1 MNDFTMKD
9 FILEVMVKPLPKVA
23 LESAIKGGATY
34 LAFTGLLGVI
44 TWIVCRINGRKE
56 DAA

>member
-9 FILEVMVKPLPKVA
+9 FILEVMVKPLPKIA
-23 LESAIKGGATY
+23 LESAIKGSATY

-44 TWIVCRINGRKE
+44 TWIICKINGRKE

>member
-9 FILEVMVKPLPKVA
+9 FILEVMVKPLPKIA
-23 LESAIKGGATY
+23 LENAIKGSAIY

-44 TWIVCRINGRKE
+44 TWIICKINERKE

>member
-23 LESAIKGGATY
+23 LESAIRGGTAY
-34 LAFTGLLGVI
+34 LAVTGLIGVI
-44 TWIVCRINGRKE
+44 SWIVCKNNERKG

>member
-1 MNDFTMKD
+1 MKD

-23 LESAIKGGATY
+23 LESAIKGSATY

-44 TWIVCRINGRKE
+44 TWIICKINGRKE